1 MGIIYQSFM
10 IFFSPKDA
18 VSQFQSAISV
28 PSESK
33 PPGSAVSQR
42 KLSQESGTKKSQLQ
56 LITGAI
62 KRKRYVNM
70 IQVLVYYG
78 VSLLIS

>member
-10 IFFSPKDA
+10 IFFYPKDA

-28 PSESK
+28 PSDSK

-42 KLSQESGTKKSQLQ
+42 KLSQECGTKKSQLQ

-62 KRKRYVNM
+62 KRKRYVNV
-70 IQVLVYYG
+70 IQVLVCITVYPC
-78 VSLLIS
+78 